1 MPKEN
6 SPLTEGLIPAAE
18 SGVPAERWQHVHIIT
33 PLLETWR
40 TLVALLA
47 FVTYQNA
54 EVLRDLYTNASEVRE
69 LMSADTST
77 IFGTVP
83 VWGYAAAI
91 VILFFMLISAY
102 TYLSWK
108 KKTFA
113 LGDDAV
119 WLRSGLLQRQ
129 QRHARYE
136 RIQAV
141 DIIHPF
147 LGRIFGLGQLK
158 IEVAGG
164 ANSHMKIG
172 YLASDELEALRQRV
186 LTLAAGKR
194 EGISDPGQMRLV
206 SSDTAGSL
214 GEEHSPGVPAHSM
227 PLPAADDNQQKLTGP
242 GALIPVE
249 ERPLYS
255 VSLGLQLRA
264 LVRSS
269 EVLTSAGILVIVFLG
284 IIAVGV
290 LTGEWAVFS
299 ALFAVAPIFLG
310 LGGVLWAQ
318 VNKNFAFR
326 AFATPEGI
334 RIKRGMTEARSQS
347 IPPKRVHAIEVSQPL
362 LWRKPGWYKVRILQA
377 GYAGENQKET
387 YDFLLPMGGLSEAQL
402 AMWLVVPDLGVDAPL
417 ELINA
422 ALQGNNAI
430 ADPYFHGVKR
440 SVRWIDWFSWKR
452 RAFAITKTV
461 LITRDGWLRRRAI
474 IIPFERLQSLSVHQ
488 GPLERKLGVATVNV
502 ETVPGNMDTR
512 IHHVAVERALLLT
525 PELIRL
531 SAYRRSLD
539 EPNTWNERMSGDLT
553 PFESLHEQQAA
564 IPSIP
569 VETTSEQNT
578 ESYE

>member
-1 MPKEN
+1 MPKETSNPTNN
-6 SPLTEGLIPAAE
+6 SIPAAE

-40 TLVALLA
+40 IIVALLA

-54 EVLRDLYTNASEVRE
+54 DVLRELYTNADEVRE
-69 LMSADTST
+69 IATDTST
-77 IFGTVP
+77 IFGTIP
-83 VWGYAAAI
+83 VWVYVTSI
-91 VILFFMLISAY
+91 ITVFFTVVIAY

-119 WLRSGLLQRQ
+119 WFRAGLIQRQ

-164 ANSHMKIG
+164 ANSNMRIG
-172 YLASDELEALRQRV
+172 YLTSAELETLRQRV

-194 EGISDPGQMRLV
+194 EGVSDPGQMRRV
-206 SSDTAGSL
+206 SSDKAGSL
-214 GEEHSPGVPAHSM
+214 EEENSSGAPARST
-227 PLPAADDNQQKLTGP
+227 PLPAADVNQEKLNAP
-242 GALIPVE
+242 GALLPVE
-249 ERPLYS
+249 ERPLYA

-264 LVRSS
+264 LVRST
-269 EVLTSAGILVIVFLG
+269 EVLTSVGILAALLLG
-284 IIAVGV
+284 IFVAGV
-290 LTGEWAVFS
+290 MTGEWAIFS
-299 ALFAVAPIFLG
+299 ALFAVAPIIVG
-310 LGGVLWAQ
+310 VGGVLWAQ

-334 RIKRGMTEARSQS
+334 RIKRGMTETRSQS

-387 YDFLLPMGGLSEAQL
+387 YDFLLPMGGLDEAQL
-402 AMWLVVPDLGVDAPL
+402 AMWLVVPDLGVEAPL

-474 IIPFERLQSLSVHQ
+474 IIPFERLQSLSVRQ
-488 GPLERKLGVATVNV
+488 GPLEHKLGVATMNV
-502 ETVPGNMDTR
+502 ETVPGNMDTH
-512 IHHVAVERALLLT
+512 IHHVDAEKALLLM

-531 SAYRRSLD
+531 SAYRRRAE
-539 EPNTWNERMSGDLT
+539 EPSTWNERISGELT
-553 PFESLHEQQAA
+553 PFEEPDKQRPDA
-564 IPSIP
+564 PSASSEI
-569 VETTSEQNT
+569 VQEQNM